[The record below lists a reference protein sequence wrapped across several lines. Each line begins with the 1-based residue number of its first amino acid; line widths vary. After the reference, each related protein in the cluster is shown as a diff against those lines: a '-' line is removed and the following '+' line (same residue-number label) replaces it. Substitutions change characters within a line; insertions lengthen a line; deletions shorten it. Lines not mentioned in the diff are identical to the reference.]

1 MEIDMAF
8 KPNIAMVMSGGGAK
22 GAFQVGVMERL
33 ILERAVPVT
42 IFGGVSTGAIQAL
55 GGAQNDIAAMKNV
68 WTSIRTHK
76 DVYTKRFLGLGGAL
90 FGADSQF
97 DNKPLR
103 QTLRS
108 FGNAAKLQATGHK
121 LVVGVV
127 SLRSGQFEEKHE
139 TDPDIVDWVI
149 ASTAVPVAFPTLERP
164 NTVSGLADKYVD
176 GGVRDITPLSS
187 VLKLNPSVV
196 IVVLASPRS
205 SSPAITKMPD
215 NLLDIGFRAAD
226 ILTQE
231 VMAGDLEQAEWIN
244 ALLAARQHA
253 ENQMITAGL
262 DGPTQKA
269 ILGPLDTQISRFKAV
284 PILVI
289 APPKIFSG
297 HLEFDPAKIAEA
309 IAAGRAAV
317 DSNWSRIEPMVT
329 RQTLPIV

>member
-1 MEIDMAF
+1 MAF
-8 KPNIAMVMSGGGAK
+8 KPNIAMVLSGGGAK

-33 ILERAVPVT
+33 ISERAVPVT

-76 DVYTKRFLGLGGAL
+76 DIYTKRFLGLGGAL
-90 FGADSQF
+90 FGADSQY

-108 FGNAAKLQATGHK
+108 FGNISKLRATGNK
-121 LVVGVV
+121 LVVGVA
-127 SLRSGQFEEKHE
+127 SLRSGEFEEKHE
-139 TDPDIVDWVI
+139 TDPDIIDWVI

-164 NTVSGLADKYVD
+164 NTVSGLPDKYVD

-196 IVVLASPRS
+196 IVVVTSPRTQ
-205 SSPAITKMPD
+205 SPPIAKLPD

-226 ILTQE
+226 ILTNE
-231 VMAGDLEQAEWIN
+231 VMKGDLEQAGWIN
-244 ALLAARQHA
+244 GLLEARQIA
-253 ENQMITAGL
+253 ENRMITAGI
-262 DGPTQKA
+262 DSNTQGK
-269 ILGPLDTQISRFKAV
+269 ILGPLNDMLKRFKAV

-289 APPKIFSG
+289 EPPKIFSG
-297 HLEFDPAKIAEA
+297 QLEFDPAKIAEA

-317 DSNWSRIEPMVT
+317 DNNWSRIEPLVT
-329 RQTLPIV
+329 RTTLPIV